1 MHYMG
6 TATAVVRERS
16 SVVFDF
22 DDAHR
27 PSVPRASLLTTVV
40 AVIIHVALVGAIVL
54 TTLFATDV
62 VDVPDSIDAVI
73 ISAPPPPPPPPPPA
87 AAAAPKTESRPQP
100 AKVVQPVAPR
110 PAPTPQSLPQVT
122 AAPVQALPEA
132 TASGSATGSP
142 VPVGTYGVEKGVPGG
157 TSGGTIGGVVT
168 PSAPPPPPPP
178 KEPPAPKGPVRVGGK
193 ISAPQVVHRV
203 NPDYPAVAQQARV
216 GGDVVL
222 EAVVGPDG
230 RVQSVRVVKSHPLLE
245 QAAVNAVKQWRY
257 EPLRL
262 NGEPTPFVLSVTVA
276 FTVR

>member
-1 MHYMG
+1 M
-6 TATAVVRERS
+6 
-16 SVVFDF
+16 F
-22 DDAHR
+22 
-27 PSVPRASLLTTVV
+27 TTVV

-73 ISAPPPPPPPPPPA
+73 VSAPPPPPPPPPPPA
-87 AAAAPKTESRPQP
+87 AAAPKAAARPQP
-100 AKVVQPVAPR
+100 AKVVQTVAPR
-110 PAPTPQSLPQVT
+110 PAPTPQPLPQVAA
-122 AAPVQALPEA
+122 AAPVAALPEA
-132 TASGSATGSP
+132 PAAGSASGSP
-142 VPVGTYGVEKGVPGG
+142 VPVGSFGVEKGIPGG
-157 TSGGTIGGVVT
+157 TAGGTIGGVVS

-178 KEPPAPKGPVRVGGK
+178 KEPPPAPKGPVRVGGK

-203 NPDYPAVAQQARV
+203 NPEYPPVAQQSRV

-222 EAVVGPDG
+222 EAVVGTDG

-245 QAAVNAVKQWRY
+245 AAAVNAVKQWRY

-262 NGEPTPFVLSVTVA
+262 NGTPVPFVLTVTVA